1 MNNFLGKDNYVW
13 WVGVVENINDPLQ
26 LGRCQVRIFG
36 WHSEN
41 KNDIPTEDLP
51 WAQASFSPSS
61 SNKWSVPNYGE
72 YVTGFFGDGLS
83 AQMPIMTGVMPG
95 IYRSANADTGSSG
108 NKGFQDGRTPEQ
120 KATGPQMPAG
130 QVRYVDGQPT
140 TPPLARGIVAN
151 TAIYQQ
157 NNNVSHTCDFITD
170 LLKNQ
175 ALKQFLDASGQA
187 IRNGIRAIMQALG
200 LGDPSGTLTA
210 LTSMLKQAART
221 LKFIQTQIQVIVD
234 FEKYVLGYIA
244 QIQQIIQWI
253 LSLPAQLQALLA
265 ECLYKLLQGIKNV
278 FSDVFSSVNPFGEF
292 GELVSAVHE
301 VGNAAQ
307 GVAQTAVTA
316 VAGAQAV
323 VIATKTTIQEAQ
335 QITQLPA
342 QFATVIKNTS
352 QIATVA
358 TVATITSSI
367 KSVGSSFP
375 TASSATS
382 SAQSSSQNKDTP

>member
-1 MNNFLGKDNYVW
+1 MDNFLGKDNYVW
-13 WVGVVENINDPLQ
+13 WVGVVENNNDPLK

-41 KNDIPTEDLP
+41 KDDIPTEDLP
-51 WAQASFSPSS
+51 WTQSSFSPSG
-61 SNKWSVPNYGE
+61 SNKWSVPNFGE

-83 AQMPIMTGVMPG
+83 AQFPIMTGVMPG
-95 IYRSANADTGSSG
+95 VYRAPVGGD
-108 NKGFQDGRTPEQ
+108 KGFQDVRTAAQ
-120 KATGPQMPAG
+120 KAAAPQMPAG
-130 QVRYVDGQPT
+130 QVRYEDGQPT

-151 TAIYQQ
+151 TAISQQ
-157 NNNVSHTCDFITD
+157 NNNVSHTCDFVTD

-175 ALKQFLDASGQA
+175 ALKDFLDATGQA
-187 IRNGIRAIMQALG
+187 IRDGIRAIMQALG
-200 LGDPSGTLTA
+200 LSDPSGTLTA

-221 LKFIQTQIQVIVD
+221 LKFIQAQIQVIVD

-265 ECLYKLLQGIKNV
+265 ECLYKLLQGIKNI

-323 VIATKTTIQEAQ
+323 VVATKTTIQEAQ
-335 QITQLPA
+335 QVTQLPA
-342 QFATVIKNTS
+342 QFATVIQNTA

-375 TASSATS
+375 TTSSATS